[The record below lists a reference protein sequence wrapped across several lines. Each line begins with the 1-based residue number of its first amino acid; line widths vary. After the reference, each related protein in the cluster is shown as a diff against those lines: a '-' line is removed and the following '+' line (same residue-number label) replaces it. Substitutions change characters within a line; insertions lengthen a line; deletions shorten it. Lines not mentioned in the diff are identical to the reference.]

1 MLRWVK
7 KEEIGTEIAR
17 LERERAGVKHQSNDW
32 IKRAEKRLNYALY
45 VREKLEVGDF
55 AEKTNVLADLGS
67 NFILN
72 HRILHV
78 DLDSVLTIFKNNHEI
93 VNQSLQGFE
102 LDDKLLLEEN
112 QPILDSWLSM
122 RI

>member
-1 MLRWVK
+1 M
-7 KEEIGTEIAR
+7 
-17 LERERAGVKHQSNDW
+17 
-32 IKRAEKRLNYALY
+32 NYALY